1 MRRQSNA
8 FTRMLRT
15 GHALALFCLLSA
27 CQKSAPPAAQ
37 ADHATPT
44 VSRIEATAR
53 PDGSVLIKAPSAE
66 FELSPR
72 GYLQAFLVR
81 DGRRVTLDEPAPNA
95 TGTTAWVNG
104 RPVNDFVIEAG
115 SVVISASTGKLG
127 ALGKRIQTTARS
139 ASSGLE
145 ESLAIEVY
153 DDFPGFAVLTAS
165 LQNKSGKA
173 LRLDRVEV
181 QQHRINAALADANA
195 APHQLWSFQGASFD
209 WGRDE
214 ILPLPARFSR
224 PNLMA
229 AVVNQGQGGGVPVNA
244 FWTSSVGEAIGHIE
258 TVPVV
263 LSLPVNVAADQRV
276 ETGVVLEPKTTLE
289 PGESFATPRTFLAV
303 YHGDFYE
310 PLRSWSRALQKEGW
324 TLAKPSNE
332 AYGIAWCGW
341 GYEFNVTPA
350 QMLGTVP
357 KLKELGIKW
366 ATLDDRWFNTY
377 GDWEPRTE
385 TFPGDSMKKMVDDL
399 HQQGM
404 KAQLWWYPLT
414 AEDGHGK
421 WESHKYV
428 VSKVV
433 RDHPDWLVL
442 NKDGKPARVFRSLA
456 VLCPAVP
463 EVQQYYKN
471 LTEKFIRDWG
481 FDGHKLDNIYTAPA
495 CYNPKH
501 HHKSPEDSI
510 RAVADV
516 YKVIYQ
522 TTRALKP
529 DSVTQICP
537 CGTTPNVAWLPF
549 MDQAVT
555 ADPVGGVQVRR
566 RIKWYKAI
574 LGPTAAI
581 YGDHVE
587 LSEMTKDKTGQWV
600 EHGQDFS
607 STLGTGGVLGTKFT
621 WPESG
626 PKFAKVALTPQKEE
640 HWKKWTALYNSK
652 MLSKGEFKNL
662 YIYGYDV
669 PEAYAIEKDG
679 RMYYAFYA
687 ASPETSWKGKVE
699 LRGLQPGK
707 YRVHDYVND
716 HDLGG
721 VDASAAQLE
730 TEFRGSLLLEA
741 VRE

>member
-53 PDGSVLIKAPSAE
+53 PDGSVLIKVPSAE

-81 DGRRVTLDEPAPNA
+81 DGRRFILDEPAPNA
-95 TGTTAWVNG
+95 AGTTAWVNG
-104 RPVNDFVIEAG
+104 RPVSDFVLEAG

-145 ESLAIEVY
+145 ESLAVEVY

-214 ILPLPARFSR
+214 ILLLPARFSR

-687 ASPETSWKGKVE
+687 ASPETSWKGRIE

-716 HDLGG
+716 HDLGE
-721 VDASAAQLE
+721 VDASGAQLE
-730 TEFRGSLLLEA
+730 TEFKGSLLLET

>member
-1 MRRQSNA
+1 MSKRSNRLTRR
-8 FTRMLRT
+8 LRV
-15 GHALALFCLLSA
+15 GQALGLFCLLAA
-27 CQKSAPPAAQ
+27 CQKATPPA
-37 ADHATPT
+37 TPAVSNIAAT
-44 VSRIEATAR
+44 VS
-53 PDGSVLIKAPSAE
+53 PDGSVLIKTPAAE
-66 FELSPR
+66 FDLSSR
-72 GYLQAFLVR
+72 GYLQGFLVSN
-81 DGRRVTLDEPAPNA
+81 GRRITLDEPAAN
-95 TGTTAWVNG
+95 TGGTTVVVNG
-104 RPVNDFVIEAG
+104 HPVSDFVIEPA
-115 SVVISASTGKLG
+115 SVVVSSSNGKLG
-127 ALGKRIQTTARS
+127 ALGKRIQATARS
-139 ASSGLE
+139 TSSGVE

-165 LQNKSGKA
+165 LQNNSGKA
-173 LRLDRVEV
+173 LRLDQVQV
-181 QQHRINAALADANA
+181 QQHRISAAVVDAHV

-209 WGRDE
+209 WGQDE
-214 ILPLPARFSR
+214 ILPIPARFSR
-224 PNLMA
+224 PNLMG

-244 FWTSSVGEAIGHIE
+244 FWSSSVGEAIGHIE
-258 TVPVV
+258 TIPVV
-263 LSLPVNVAADQRV
+263 LSLPVSVAADQRI

-289 PGESFATPRTFLAV
+289 PGEVFATPRTFLAV

-310 PLRSWSRALQKEGW
+310 PLRSWSLALQKEGW
-324 TLAKPSNE
+324 NLAKPNNE
-332 AYGIAWCGW
+332 DYGIAWCGW

-357 KLKELGIKW
+357 KLKEMGIKW

-377 GDWEPRTE
+377 GDWEPRSE
-385 TFPGDSMKKMVDDL
+385 TFPDGSIKKMVDDF
-399 HQQGM
+399 HQQDM
-404 KAQLWWYPLT
+404 KVQLWWYPLT

-428 VSKVV
+428 TSKVV
-433 RDHPDWLVL
+433 QEHPDWLVL
-442 NKDGKPARVFRSLA
+442 DKSGKPARVFRGLA
-456 VLCPAVP
+456 VLCPALP
-463 EVQQYYKN
+463 EVQQYYKR

-481 FDGHKLDNIYTAPA
+481 FDGHKLDNIYTVPA

-501 HHKSPEDSI
+501 HHKSPDDSI
-510 RAVADV
+510 RAIADV

-537 CGTTPNVAWLPF
+537 CGTTPNMAWLPY

-587 LSEMTKDKTGQWV
+587 LSEMTRDKKGEWG

-621 WPESG
+621 WPDSG
-626 PKFAKVALTPQKEE
+626 AKFSKVALTSQKED

-662 YIYGYDV
+662 YVYGYDA

-679 RMYYAFYA
+679 HMYYAFYA
-687 ASPETSWKGKVE
+687 ASPQTNWKGTLE

-707 YRVHDYVND
+707 YHVYDYVND
-716 HDLGG
+716 VNLGEI
-721 VDASAAQLE
+721 DASSARLD
-730 TEFRGSLLLEA
+730 TEFKGSLLLETI
-741 VRE
+741 RE

>member
-1 MRRQSNA
+1 MNRQPNVCKSLLKA
-8 FTRMLRT
+8 GEILV
-15 GHALALFCLLSA
+15 LFCLLSA
-27 CQKSAPPAAQ
+27 CQKSAPAPSAANHPSPA
-37 ADHATPT
+37 
-44 VSRIEATAR
+44 VSKIEATLR
-53 PDGSVLIKAPSAE
+53 TDGSVLIKTPSAD

-72 GYLQAFLVR
+72 GYLQAFLVK
-81 DGRRVTLDEPAPNA
+81 DGRHITLDDPAPHA
-95 TGTTAWVNG
+95 DGTTAWVNG
-104 RPVNDFVIEAG
+104 RPVSDFAIEPS
-115 SVVISASTGKLG
+115 SVVITGSTGKLG
-127 ALGKRIQTTARS
+127 ALGKRIQATARS

-165 LQNKSGKA
+165 LQNQSGKT
-173 LRLDRVEV
+173 LRLDRVQV
-181 QQHRINAALADANA
+181 QQHRINAALAD
-195 APHQLWSFQGASFD
+195 PHAQPYQLWSFQGASFD

-244 FWTSSVGEAIGHIE
+244 FWTSAVGEAIGHIE
-258 TVPVV
+258 TIPVV

-276 ETGVVLEPKTTLE
+276 ETSVVLDPKTTLE

-310 PLRSWSRALQKEGW
+310 PLRTWSLALQKEGW
-324 TLAKPSNE
+324 SLTKPSGE
-332 AYGIAWCGW
+332 AYNIAWCGW

-377 GDWEPRTE
+377 GDWEPRSD
-385 TFPGDSMKKMVDDL
+385 TFPGDSIKKMVDVF
-399 HQQGM
+399 HKQGM
-404 KAQLWWYPLT
+404 LVQLWWYPLT
-414 AEDGHGK
+414 AENGQGK

-433 RDHPDWLVL
+433 KEHPDWLVL
-442 NKDGKPARVFRSLA
+442 DKNGKPAHIFRSLA
-456 VLCPAVP
+456 VLCPALP

-522 TTRALKP
+522 TTRSLKP
-529 DSVTQICP
+529 ESVTQICP
-537 CGTTPNVAWLPF
+537 CGTTPNLAWLPF

-574 LGPTAAI
+574 LGPAAAI

-587 LSEMTKDKTGQWV
+587 LSEMTKDKAGQWV

-621 WPESG
+621 WPDSG
-626 PKFAKVALTPQKEE
+626 PRFTKVALNPLKEE

-652 MLSKGEFKNL
+652 MLSKGDFKNL
-662 YIYGYDV
+662 YIYGYDT

-687 ASPETSWKGKVE
+687 VSPETRWKGKIE

-716 HDLGG
+716 VDLGE
-721 VDASAAQLE
+721 VDASAAELE
-730 TEFRGSLLLEA
+730 TEFQGSLLLET
-741 VRE
+741 VRK

>member
-1 MRRQSNA
+1 MSRQANVGRSL
-8 FTRMLRT
+8 LRS
-15 GHALALFCLLSA
+15 GEVLALFCLLSA
-27 CQKSAPPAAQ
+27 CQKSAPPRAADQ
-37 ADHATPT
+37 PSPA
-44 VSRIEATAR
+44 VSKIEATTNT
-53 PDGSVLIKAPSAE
+53 DGSVLIRTPAAD

-72 GYLQAFLVR
+72 GYLQAFLMKE
-81 DGRRVTLDEPAPNA
+81 GRRITLDDPGPHAD
-95 TGTTAWVNG
+95 GTTAWVNG
-104 RPVNDFVIEAG
+104 RLVSDFSIEPS
-115 SVVISASTGKLG
+115 SVVIGESTGKLG
-127 ALGKRIQTTARS
+127 ALGKRIQATARS
-139 ASSGLE
+139 VSSGLE
-145 ESLAIEVY
+145 ESLAVEVY

-165 LQNKSGKA
+165 FQNKSGKT
-173 LRLDRVEV
+173 LRLDRVQV
-181 QQHRINAALADANA
+181 QQHRINATLADLKAQ
-195 APHQLWSFQGASFD
+195 PYQLWSFQGASFD

-214 ILPLPARFSR
+214 ILSLPTHFSR

-244 FWTSSVGEAIGHIE
+244 FWTSAVGEAIGHIE
-258 TVPVV
+258 TIPVV
-263 LSLPVNVAADQRV
+263 LSLPVSVAVDQRV
-276 ETGVVLEPKTTLE
+276 ETSVNLEPNAALG
-289 PGESFATPRTFLAV
+289 PGESFVTPRTFLAV

-310 PLRSWSRALQKEGW
+310 PLRMWSLALQKEGW
-324 TLAKPSNE
+324 SLTKPSGE
-332 AYGIAWCGW
+332 AYNIAWCGW
-341 GYEFNVTPA
+341 GYKFNVTPA

-377 GDWEPRTE
+377 GDWEPRRD
-385 TFPGDSMKKMVDDL
+385 TFPGDSIKKMVDDL

-404 KAQLWWYPLT
+404 MAQLWWYPLT
-414 AEDGHGK
+414 AEDGQGK

-433 RDHPDWLVL
+433 QEHPDWLVL
-442 NKDGKPARVFRSLA
+442 DKNGKPSHVFRSLA
-456 VLCPAVP
+456 VLCPALP

-471 LTEKFIRDWG
+471 LTEKFVRDWG

-516 YKVIYQ
+516 YRVIYQ
-522 TTRALKP
+522 TTRSLKP
-529 DSVTQICP
+529 ESVTQICP

-574 LGPTAAI
+574 LGPAAAI

-587 LSEMTKDKTGQWV
+587 LSEMTKDKNGQWD

-621 WPESG
+621 WPASG
-626 PKFAKVALTPQKEE
+626 PRFTKVALNPSKEE

-652 MLSKGEFKNL
+652 MLSRGDFKNL
-662 YIYGYDV
+662 YIYGYDI

-687 ASPETSWKGKVE
+687 ASPETRWKGKIE
-699 LRGLQPGK
+699 LRGLQPGR

-716 HDLGG
+716 VDLGE
-721 VDASAAQLE
+721 VDAPAAELA
-730 TEFRGSLLLEA
+730 TEFQGSLLLET
-741 VRE
+741 VHK